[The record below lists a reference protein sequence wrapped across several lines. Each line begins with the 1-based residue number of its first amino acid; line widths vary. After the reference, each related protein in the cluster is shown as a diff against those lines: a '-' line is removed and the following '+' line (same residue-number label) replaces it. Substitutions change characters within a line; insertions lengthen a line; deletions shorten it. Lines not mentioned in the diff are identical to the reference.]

1 MRVDSTWS
9 QYSSGELFLE
19 GNILMEEE
27 FWHEAERVWA
37 YASKTRPKNR
47 VVKFKRAVCLANIGE
62 DWPATKAAF
71 EEVVRGGLTLRYD
84 PFNPNQKLPPIDAWL
99 WLASAEHRLMEF
111 DAAKAHVND
120 FLAKAG
126 EKHGSMEWASK
137 ILAEIRFAEKQ
148 LASPTESEVRA
159 MDINSDANET
169 HPVLTVD
176 GKTLFFSSNR
186 PRSNGSNHGRVD
198 PNTKAHYYDIYQS
211 TLSSDSVWSEP
222 QYLNVGL
229 RNHATVVG
237 SDAFGEKLIVRDDD
251 GWTHELKTTKK
262 WERGWTVAEPM
273 VLDKTIPNKGEVV
286 FFPSRDRLITSIKSR
301 RGEGGFDLFESA
313 MSEDGRWGKLKS
325 LGTRVNTWGDEITP
339 FVAADGQT
347 VFFSSNGLQSMGGFD
362 IYRTTRNA
370 AGGWTEPEHLGSPI
384 NSVDDDMAFAIGAK
398 GEVGYFATRRDVSSG
413 DLELFEVFMEGN
425 DILEEEVVVL
435 SLNAEGTEVDAQPDV
450 LVVKDVESGEV
461 VQRVEKGRTEDV
473 FNFILPTGRDFVVES
488 ENARESATDSTDVMA
503 AESTEDGSPSVR
515 RVLSLSDELGAEV
528 IDVTFEEVFNPE
540 ESSDGMEAEDANAE
554 PVAFVVKP
562 QPVVPKDESETKD
575 VATNEEVA
583 TEEAEP
589 TAVNVNQDL
598 ADLETEAATQGS
610 NAQETDSVESAQQK
624 EDASDVAAAAGGDV
638 EETSAVEDKSDV
650 NTKEAKTETSDMKGA
665 SISAPIAP
673 IALADLGGGQMV
685 LAVQL
690 YSGQVHSGRLDL
702 TPAVSRVVEAS
713 KQGVAHIT
721 LEGSASDGPSSRAD
735 GNMGLASS
743 RAMDVYLRL
752 MKALEKEGLVKNED
766 FTISV
771 VRRVQPDGQT
781 PEAFINGS
789 VHPASFQYVR
799 VDVAVR

>member
-1 MRVDSTWS
+1 MRADSTWFE
-9 QYSSGELFLE
+9 YSSGELFLE

-47 VVKFKRAVCLANIGE
+47 VIKFKRAVCLANIGE
-62 DWPATKAAF
+62 DWPAAKAAL
-71 EEVVRGGLTLRYD
+71 EDVVQGGLTLRYD
-84 PFNPNQKLPPIDAWL
+84 PFNPNQKLPPIDTWL

-111 DAAKAHVND
+111 EAAKAHVND

-148 LASPTESEVRA
+148 LSSPTDSEVRP

-198 PNTKAHYYDIYQS
+198 PNTKEHYYDIYQS
-211 TLSSDSVWSEP
+211 TLSSDSIWSEP
-222 QYLNVGL
+222 NYLNVGL

-286 FFPSRDRLITSIKSR
+286 FFPSRDRLIASIKSR

-398 GEVGYFATRRDVSSG
+398 GEVGCFATRRDVNRG

-461 VQRVEKGRTEDV
+461 VQRIEKGKTEDV

-488 ENARESATDSTDVMA
+488 EDARQSATDSTNVMD
-503 AESTEDGSPSVR
+503 AESTEDRSPAVR

-528 IDVTFEEVFNPE
+528 IDVTFEEVFNQE
-540 ESSDGMEAEDANAE
+540 EMSDGTGAEDANDE
-554 PVAFVVKP
+554 SVAFVVKP
-562 QPVVPKDESETKD
+562 QPVVPKDESGTKEA
-575 VATNEEVA
+575 ATDD
-583 TEEAEP
+583 AES
-589 TAVNVNQDL
+589 TALNVNPDVSGG
-598 ADLETEAATQGS
+598 ETEASATPVS
-610 NAQETDSVESAQQK
+610 NAQEDEGVESAQREK
-624 EDASDVAAAAGGDV
+624 DSSDVAAADGRDV
-638 EETSAVEDKSDV
+638 EVTSPVEDKSDV
-650 NTKEAKTETSDMKGA
+650 NTTAMTEMSDMKGA

-673 IALADLGGGQMV
+673 IALADLGAGQMV

-713 KQGVAHIT
+713 QQGVAHIT
-721 LEGSASDGPSSRAD
+721 LEGSASDGPSTRAD

-743 RAMDVYLRL
+743 RAMDVYIRL
-752 MKALEKEGLVKNED
+752 MMALDKEGLVKDKD

-781 PEAFINGS
+781 PEAFINGN